1 MAKHKTIEDNMKEV
15 LGGELL
21 KNALDFVVYM
31 KENGMT
37 VSGNRFY
44 YKGELTC
51 IPIWKKD
58 VNNPDGEWILCHCP
72 INEHKGFPLDESVK
86 EYVQASVSKC
96 RNCGCDHEERGAT
109 KMIFGKEFDNLCS
122 SEIAFINPDAAAVEK
137 IKILMELWKYKL
149 DNIISDSKT
158 F

>member
-1 MAKHKTIEDNMKEV
+1 MAEHKTIEDSMKEV

-21 KNALDFVVYM
+21 ENALNFVAYL
-31 KENGMT
+31 KESGMT
-37 VSGNRFY
+37 LKGNRFY

-58 VNNPDGEWILCHCP
+58 EKNPNGEWILCHCP
-72 INEHKGFPLDESVK
+72 IDGHEGFPIDESVK

-109 KMIFGKEFDNLCS
+109 KLIFGKKFDNLCS
-122 SEIAFINPDAAAVEK
+122 SEIAFINPNSEAVEK
-137 IKILMELWKYKL
+137 IKVLMELWKYKIDYKL
-149 DNIISDSKT
+149 EEIN
-158 F
+158 